1 MDKYGEITL
10 IGKTYEKDEIGQ
22 FVPASEAE
30 KTIECKIDSV
40 GRSEWLTAHQG
51 GYEAQFVMDVF
62 SASYNGEKKVRY
74 KGKTYDIYRTY
85 QRGDRTELYI
95 GDKVGDL
102 DADPV

>member
-30 KTIECKIDSV
+30 RTIECKIDSV

-62 SASYNGEKKVRY
+62 SASYNGESLAQY
-74 KGKTYDIYRTY
+74 NGKTYEIYRTF
-85 QRGDRTELYI
+85 QNGDETELYLGTRI
-95 GDKVGDL
+95 GDI
-102 DADPV
+102 P